1 MHRGVI
7 CRAVRNRKGL
17 SLGKYRKFGTAVI
30 YLLIAAAVILL
41 IVGGQSMR
49 REKPVE
55 YDFGEFSDVLRAG
68 MTVTEDGKNGAN
80 SRIAAVRV
88 SGSELYGLFT
98 PEYYKELKEKELTE
112 KEIGARLE
120 NFKKG
125 KSYDFHTTVVSA
137 ETFQQ
142 EMTGLICSATGMNKD
157 SVTVNDYGFAYILK
171 VEQTSWLWVVLP
183 YLFLGAVIIGTT
195 VLIIRAT
202 NRENRSAMNFG
213 KSTALISDG
222 KNQKTFDDVRGCDEE
237 KEELKEVVD
246 FLKDP
251 KAFTDMGARIPK
263 GVLLVGPPGTGKT
276 LLAKAVAGE
285 ANVPFLSISGSDFV
299 EMFVGVGASRVRDLF
314 NNAKRLAPSLVFI
327 DEIDAVGRQRG
338 AGLGGG
344 HDEKEQTLNQLLVEM
359 DGFEGNQGVIVIAAT
374 NRPDVL
380 DPALL
385 RPGRFDRQVTVD
397 YPDAKGR
404 EEILE
409 LYAKNKPMSDEVDLK
424 KIAKLTPGMTG
435 ADLEN
440 VMNEAA
446 ILAVRRKMPKITTAL
461 IAEAMKRVEWGAEKK
476 SRVVSEKDRFVTATH
491 EVGHA
496 IVAKYLPNSDPIDEL
511 SVIQRGRAA
520 GYTSYIPKDDNS
532 HVTRNQ
538 LLDRIAMSMGGRM
551 AEAARLD
558 DISTG
563 AQSDLKQA
571 TELAK
576 RMVTEFGMS
585 ETLGPVFLAGDEE
598 VFIGREWGHQPNYS
612 EAMAA
617 EIDREVRRILEEQA
631 DRARRIIEEHADQ
644 MTVVIDALIE
654 NEHISGTEFDRLIA
668 GEADWKDKP
677 ENHTKTPV
685 EEKPAE
691 EKAVEEA
698 PAEEAPVEAPVEA
711 PADETPAPE
720 GENE

>member
-1 MHRGVI
+1 MI
-7 CRAVRNRKGL
+7 
-17 SLGKYRKFGTAVI
+17 KYRKYGTVFI

-55 YDFGEFSDVLRAG
+55 YDFGEFSDMLRAG

-80 SRIAAVRV
+80 TRVAAIRV

-98 PEYYKELKEKELTE
+98 PEYYNELKENELTE
-112 KEIGARLE
+112 KEITSRLE
-120 NFKKG
+120 SFKKG
-125 KSYDFHTTVVSA
+125 KSYDFHTTVISA

-142 EMTGLICSATGMNKD
+142 EMTGLICGVTGADKD

-171 VEQTSWLWVVLP
+171 VEQTSWFWLVLP
-183 YLFLGAVIIGTT
+183 YLFLGAIIIGTT
-195 VLIIRAT
+195 LLIIRAT
-202 NRENRSAMNFG
+202 NRENRNAINFG
-213 KSTALISDG
+213 KSPARLSDSRT
-222 KNQKTFDDVRGCDEE
+222 QKTFDDVRGCDEE
-237 KEELKEVVD
+237 KEELREVVD

-314 NNAKRLAPSLVFI
+314 NTAKRLAPALVFI

-446 ILAVRRKMPKITTAL
+446 ILAVRRKMPKITTDL

-496 IVAKYLPNSDPIDEL
+496 IVAKFLPNSDPIDEL

-585 ETLGPVFLAGDEE
+585 DALGPVFLAGDEE

-617 EIDREVRRILEEQA
+617 EIDSEVRRILEEQA
-631 DRARRIIEEHADQ
+631 ARAKRIIEEHADQ

-668 GEADWKDKP
+668 GESDWKDKP
-677 ENHTKTPV
+677 ENHTK
-685 EEKPAE
+685 
-691 EKAVEEA
+691 A
-698 PAEEAPVEAPVEA
+698 PAEEAPASEPAEEKPEEPAPEAAPVEEKSEE
-711 PADETPAPE
+711 PESAPE